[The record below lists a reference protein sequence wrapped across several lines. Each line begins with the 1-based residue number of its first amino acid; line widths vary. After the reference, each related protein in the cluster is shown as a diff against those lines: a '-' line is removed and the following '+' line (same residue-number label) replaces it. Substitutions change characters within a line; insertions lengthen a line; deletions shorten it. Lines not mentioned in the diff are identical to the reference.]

1 MLCLQ
6 EQQSHNKE
14 TPTQQ
19 TACNKTILQGGNRH
33 RVISA
38 RPTNTRL
45 PLRYSRVRS
54 GPSITARTWLFTA
67 HGPHLFSHSSFSPP
81 FHHATSCPTRH
92 RADAMGS
99 TRRSSDRK
107 RASAA
112 LRVEERHDRRGT
124 NAVWAWGSPPWV
136 ERAPR
141 KFGWWGAKQVEA
153 KNTPLTISAFNFP
166 QFTHILSR
174 IFFTLTMNPGQED

>member
-38 RPTNTRL
+38 RPTNMRL

-67 HGPHLFSHSSFSPP
+67 HRPHLFSHSSFSPP

-92 RADAMGS
+92 RADAWGQ
-99 TRRSSDRK
+99 RSNQ
-107 RASAA
+107 
-112 LRVEERHDRRGT
+112 VIE
-124 NAVWAWGSPPWV
+124 NA
-136 ERAPR
+136 RYI
-141 KFGWWGAKQVEA
+141 
-153 KNTPLTISAFNFP
+153 TPLPRARRTPLIP
-166 QFTHILSR
+166 KGTKC
-174 IFFTLTMNPGQED
+174 GVG